1 MSKSFVDIKP
11 GNISGERII
20 TENQLN
26 RFQIHVEWMLVFKCN
41 RSSSVSIIVTIIP
54 LALVSF

>member
-20 TENQLN
+20 TENQN